1 MTSTPIR
8 RLTGALALI
17 AVLGVGAAGQAAPQY
32 FVGSG
37 KLTAAGKVLVEPG
50 MVLNVNQPGSVAV
63 TDGQGNLSWRVVM
76 TVTNSAQSD
85 SLSWHTRLLEMV
97 EGSWQVRLER
107 ILTFDPQERPTF
119 RGKSDSA
126 QYDAALGY
134 EFTLEP
140 HVGEQPPAPPGFE
153 G

>member
-17 AVLGVGAAGQAAPQY
+17 AVLGVGAAGQGAPQY
-32 FVGSG
+32 FIGSG
-37 KLTAAGKVLVEPG
+37 KLTAAGKVLAKPG

-76 TVTNSAQSD
+76 TVTDSAQSD

-107 ILTFDPQERPTF
+107 ILTFEPQERPTF
-119 RGKSDSA
+119 RGESDSGRYEGTI
-126 QYDAALGY
+126 QY
-134 EFTLEP
+134 EFTLAP
-140 HVGEQPPAPPGFE
+140 HAGEQPPPPPGFE